1 MTTYL
6 FNEAQ
11 FDLPEVSRLIDRSRQ
26 FLELETE
33 DGSKISLVIARAPAK
48 EGDVLRTVVEA
59 GIAEQ
64 RRLLRAFTVLSA
76 KERDYSSMHG
86 IEVRLRFIDKKEGP
100 IYHHEYHTVFGNTRV
115 GFHAIC
121 PVARAEYCDAWMETV
136 LESVSL
142 RQPAEG

>member
-11 FDLPEVSRLIDRSRQ
+11 FDLPEISSLIDRSRQ
-26 FLELETE
+26 FLEIKTE

-48 EGDVLRTVVEA
+48 EDDVLRTVVEN

-76 KERDYSSMHG
+76 KEREYNAMQG
-86 IEVRLRFIDKKEGP
+86 IEVRLRFIDKNEGP
-100 IYHHEYHTVFGNTRV
+100 IYHHEYHTVFEDTRV

-121 PVARAEYCDAWMETV
+121 AVARAEYCDAWMEAV

-142 RQPAEG
+142 RQFATE

>member
-11 FDLPEVSRLIDRSRQ
+11 FDLPEIESVVDRSRQ
-26 FLELETE
+26 FLEIKTE

-48 EGDVLRTVVEA
+48 EGEELRTVVEA

-76 KERDYSSMHG
+76 KERTYSATSG
-86 IEVRLRFIDKKEGP
+86 IEVRLRFIDKAEGP
-100 IYHHEYHTVFGNTRV
+100 IYHHEFHTVFGDTRV

-121 PVARAEYCDAWMETV
+121 AVARAEYCDAWMETL

-142 RQPAEG
+142 RQLAEE

>member
-11 FDLPEVSRLIDRSRQ
+11 FDLPEISSLIDRSRQ
-26 FLELETE
+26 FLEITTE

-48 EGDVLRTVVEA
+48 EGEELRTVVEA
-59 GIAEQ
+59 GISEQ

-76 KERDYSSMHG
+76 KERDYSAMRG
-86 IEVRLRFIDKKEGP
+86 IEVRLRFIDKSEGP
-100 IYHHEYHTVFGNTRV
+100 IYHNEYHTVFGDTRV

-121 PVARAEYCDAWMETV
+121 PVSRAEYCDAWMETL

-142 RQPAEG
+142 RSVTED